1 MNEKF
6 AKKNAARREKL
17 MTADVA
23 KLEKEIY
30 KLISKTDGA
39 FGAFVYEG
47 QMYATFPP
55 DDMDFAYRLIAAQVH
70 CLSEAYEKSPTVI
83 MAEVN
88 GAIKD
93 VMK

>member
-1 MNEKF
+1 MNDKF
-6 AKKNAARREKL
+6 VKKNAARRAKW

-23 KLEKEIY
+23 ELEKEIY
-30 KLISKTDGA
+30 NIISETDGA

-47 QMYATFPP
+47 QMYVTFPP
-55 DDMDFAYRLIAAQVH
+55 DDMDFAYRLIAAQVQ

-88 GAIKD
+88 CAIK
-93 VMK
+93 MAR